1 MEYGERMLFIH
12 LSDIHFRKTEVGQ
25 PDDPNKALRSDII
38 EDVRRMRREIGK
50 PANGIWL
57 TGDIAFAGQAEEYD
71 FAYRWLEETL
81 CPAAGCR
88 IEDVFVI
95 PGNHDVDRKV
105 EAGPAQVIARRS
117 LRDKPADELDAE
129 IGRWMRDKLSANLI
143 FGPIDNYN
151 RFAAKF
157 LCPLRAY
164 VDGGKDAD
172 EVPARPFATRDLTL
186 DDGSRMRLWG
196 FNTVLVSD
204 ASDAE
209 NTMLVD
215 PAAAQIEHEEGVCHV
230 VMAHHPFNWIKNR
243 QAFEDRCNR
252 MAKIQL
258 FGHEHTRRVE
268 EAKRHLRIRAGAMHP
283 ERDQSD
289 WKPGYNWIDVAIET
303 VGEQR
308 RLKVRLWV
316 RQYEVDD
323 FLAVPDPDGKPVWEN
338 SYDLPQWT
346 DPRTSVGEGK
356 TSVGQASTAKDK
368 ETVREPQIMPT
379 SAPPPSV
386 RSVTIKLFKLK
397 EHEQRRLISYMK
409 LDRPGDRDMRDYE
422 IAIAAVKRSEEQG
435 VLPEMD
441 RLIDKMLGGG
451 TLA

>member
-1 MEYGERMLFIH
+1 MLFIH

-25 PDDPNKALRSDII
+25 PDDPNKALRSDIV
-38 EDVRRMRREIGK
+38 EDVKRMRMDIGK
-50 PANGIWL
+50 PADGIWL
-57 TGDIAFAGQAEEYD
+57 TGDVAFAGQAEEYD

-88 IEDVFVI
+88 IENVFVI
-95 PGNHDVDRKV
+95 PGNHDVDRKI
-105 EAGPAQVIARRS
+105 EAGPAQVIARQA
-117 LRDKPADELDAE
+117 LRNKPADQLDVE

-164 VDGGKDAD
+164 VDGAGEPSEA
-172 EVPARPFATRDLTL
+172 PARPYATRDLTL
-186 DDGSRMRLWG
+186 DDGSTLRLWG

-215 PAAAQIEHEEGVCHV
+215 PAAAQIEHEDGVCHV
-230 VMAHHPFNWIKNR
+230 VMAHHPFNWIKNKR
-243 QAFEDRCNR
+243 AFEDRCNL

-268 EAKRHLRIRAGAMHP
+268 EARRHLRIRAGAMHP
-283 ERDQSD
+283 EKDQPD
-289 WKPGYNWIDVAIET
+289 WKPGYNWIDVSVAT
-303 VGEQR
+303 SSGKR

-316 RQYEVDD
+316 RQYEVDS
-323 FLAVPDPDGKPVWEN
+323 FLAVPDPDHNPVWEN
-338 SYDLPQWT
+338 SYDLPPWSA
-346 DPRTSVGEGK
+346 PEAPAAAVEAPAGEH
-356 TSVGQASTAKDK
+356 K
-368 ETVREPQIMPT
+368 ETRREPQIMPI
-379 SAPPPSV
+379 SAPPPPSI
-386 RSVTIKLFKLK
+386 RTVTIKLFKLK
-397 EHEQRRLISYMK
+397 EHEQRRLISHMK
-409 LDRPGDRDMRDYE
+409 LDRPGDRDLKDYE
-422 IAIAAVKRSEEQG
+422 IAIAAVKRSQEQG
-435 VLPEMD
+435 TLAEMD
-441 RLIDKMLGGG
+441 RLIEGMLAGG

>member
-1 MEYGERMLFIH
+1 MLFLH
-12 LSDIHFRKTEVGQ
+12 FSDIHFRKTEVGQ

-38 EDVRRMRREIGK
+38 EDVKRMRAEIGR
-50 PANGIWL
+50 PAQGIWL
-57 TGDIAFAGQAEEYD
+57 TGDVAFAGQAEEYD

-81 CPAAGCR
+81 CPAAGCS

-105 EAGPAQVIARRS
+105 EAGPAPVNARQS
-117 LRDKPADELDAE
+117 LRNKPADQLDAE

-143 FGPIDNYN
+143 FGPIENYN

-164 VDGGKDAD
+164 IDGGKDVD
-172 EVPARPFATRDLTL
+172 DLPARPFATRDLIL
-186 DDGSRMRLWG
+186 EDGSTMRLWG

-215 PAAAQIEHEEGVCHV
+215 PAAAQIEHEDGVCHV

-243 QAFEDRCNR
+243 RAFEDRCNR

-268 EAKRHLRIRAGAMHP
+268 EGKRHLRIRAGAMHP
-283 ERDQSD
+283 EKDQPD
-289 WKPGYNWIDVAIET
+289 WKPGYNWIDVSVATTDE
-303 VGEQR
+303 R
-308 RLKVRLWV
+308 RLNVQLWV
-316 RQYEVDD
+316 RQYEVDG
-323 FLAVPDPDGKPVWEN
+323 FLTVPDPDGKPVWEN
-338 SYDLPQWT
+338 SFDLPKW
-346 DPRTSVGEGK
+346 DAPKPDAAKVVAPDGEDG
-356 TSVGQASTAKDK
+356 DK
-368 ETVREPQIMPT
+368 MPEPQVMTTPT
-379 SAPPPSV
+379 LPQPSV

-397 EHEQRRLISYMK
+397 EHEQRRLISHMK
-409 LDRPGDRDMRDYE
+409 LDRPGDRDLKDYE
-422 IAIAAVKRSEEQG
+422 IAIVAVKRSEEAG
-435 VLPEMD
+435 VLPDMD
-441 RLIDKMLGGG
+441 RSIDKVLAGE